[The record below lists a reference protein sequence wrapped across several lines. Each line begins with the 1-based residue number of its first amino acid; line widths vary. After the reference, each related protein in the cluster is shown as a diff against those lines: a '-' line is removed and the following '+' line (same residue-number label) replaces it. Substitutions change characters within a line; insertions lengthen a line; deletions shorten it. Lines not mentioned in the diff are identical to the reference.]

1 MAKRFNVSIPDA
13 LAERMEPFK
22 NDLSLSALMQDAIE
36 REIIRLTMSD
46 KDKELRENFKK
57 TAIHAWVGRLHGL
70 GRAVH
75 AFAEHLVDQAAND
88 SNPKIFELYRALYL
102 HVKEEEVVED
112 IRKREAESA
121 AKETEP
127 ASQEADQSE
136 PGNTTRYEDAI
147 HAIVSDSDW
156 FCHDLIGFINKKA
169 ADGDLFFSPN
179 AYYAADTKTAFEL
192 HDWLEEELMNMGN
205 VPLQSFYL
213 EALHSHVSKLMSKQE
228 IETYL
233 CDLDLEMLVQG
244 DLE

>member
-22 NDLSLSALMQDAIE
+22 NNLSLSALMQDAIE

-88 SNPKIFELYRALYL
+88 SNPRIFELYQALYL
-102 HVKEEEVVED
+102 HIKKDEIVEGVRRQEVASTVKEIEPSTRED
-112 IRKREAESA
+112 GQP
-121 AKETEP
+121 ET
-127 ASQEADQSE
+127 
-136 PGNTTRYEDAI
+136 GNTSKYSDAI
-147 HAIVSDSDW
+147 DGVLQFSDW
-156 FCHDLIGFINKKA
+156 FCHDLIDFVNKKA
-169 ADGDLFFSPN
+169 GDGVLLFSPN
-179 AYYAADTKTAFEL
+179 AYDEDARL
-192 HDWLEEELMNMGN
+192 HDRLENELCNMWN

-213 EALHSHVSKLMSKQE
+213 EVLHSHVSKLMSEQE
-228 IETYL
+228 IDAYL

-244 DLE
+244 ELD

>member
-102 HVKEEEVVED
+102 HVKEEEIVEG
-112 IRKREAESA
+112 IRRQEAASA
-121 AKETEP
+121 VKEIEP
-127 ASQEADQSE
+127 ATQEDDQPE
-136 PGNTTRYEDAI
+136 PGNTSKYYDAI
-147 HAIVSDSDW
+147 AGILQFSDW
-156 FCHDLIGFINKKA
+156 FCHDLADFVNKKA
-169 ADGDLFFSPN
+169 GDGDLFFSHN
-179 AYYAADTKTAFEL
+179 AYSADAKGAFRL
-192 HDWLEEELMNMGN
+192 QDWLADELCDMRNI
-205 VPLQSFYL
+205 PLQSFYL
-213 EALHSHVSKLMSKQE
+213 EALHSHVSKLLSEQE
-228 IETYL
+228 IDTYL
-233 CDLDLEMLVQG
+233 RDLDLEMLIQG
-244 DLE
+244 ELE